1 MRILLIVATHR
12 YKYSYPAFLSI
23 TDFPAGIAYVASAL
37 QQAGHEV
44 MGLNPNNDS
53 SYPSARA
60 MLEDKIQKAV
70 HDFQPTLIALGGI
83 CIDYAFFKDAIAL
96 CRQYASAVPIVC
108 GGGIITNDAAFVFET
123 LHPDFCIVSEGEEAM
138 VRLAHALEKGGGFDH
153 IPNIGYWRGQEAVF
167 TKTDFNYG
175 AIDQLAFPNYEIFD
189 IRDMMDGYA
198 MAARSLYRYPRTHPR
213 PMTIVTARSCPFRCT
228 FCVHH
233 RGPQYRARSVANIMA
248 ELRESYEKYRFNV
261 LIILDELFAV
271 NKARMQEF
279 CTALS
284 EGRREYGWDF
294 DWSFQTHAV
303 AALDVPTLKMAKAA
317 GCYLFGY
324 GVESASPRVLASMNK
339 RSKPEQIAA
348 GIAAAAEAEVGFG
361 GNFIFGDVA
370 ETTDT
375 IRESMD
381 FFWKHCRD
389 INLNMI
395 SIQPYPGSKL
405 FEDCRERGIIGD
417 KLKFYETISEHIWNM
432 TTIPDR
438 LWFPWVHML
447 YLFSNTAPWLKSTD
461 AVEFEVETDGEPDPV
476 ARFYGKRMCRIS
488 AVCPHCGK
496 KSTYREL
503 LADAPPAPQ
512 QAQPRRN
519 PLAGLKSLA
528 GSRYQRMVLQAALV
542 NAFHYLL
549 TFRHPLFRTLQNLY
563 GETKSNQN
571 FTTGCKHCHRHIK
584 IYIPKQEFKDKL
596 AFQAKKLI
604 AKTLNWAR

>member
-37 QQAGHEV
+37 KRAGHEV

-53 SYPSARA
+53 SYPSARE
-60 MLEDKIQKAV
+60 MLQDKLQKAIR
-70 HDFQPTLIALGGI
+70 DFQPALIGLGGI

-96 CRQYASAVPIVC
+96 CRQYAPDTPIVC
-108 GGGIITNDAAFVFET
+108 GGGIITNDAPFLFET
-123 LHPDFCIVSEGEEAM
+123 LHPDFCVVGEGEEAM
-138 VRLAHALEKGGGFDH
+138 VRLAQALEQGGSLEN
-153 IPNIGYWRGQEAVF
+153 IPNIGYWRGTEVVF
-167 TKTDFNYG
+167 TKSDFNYG
-175 AIDQLAFPNYEIFD
+175 PIDQLAFPDYDSFGVRE
-189 IRDMMDGYA
+189 MLDGYS

-233 RGPQYRARSVANIMA
+233 RGPQYRARSVGNIME
-248 ELRESYEKYRFNV
+248 ELRVAYEKYQFNV

-271 NKARMQEF
+271 NKARMHEF
-279 CTALS
+279 CEALS
-284 EGRREYGWDF
+284 EGRRQYGWDF

-348 GIAAAAEAEVGFG
+348 GIEAAAAAEVGFG
-361 GNFIFGDVA
+361 GNFIFGDPA
-370 ETTDT
+370 ETTET
-375 IRESMD
+375 IKESMD
-381 FFWKHCRD
+381 FFWRYCRN
-389 INLNMI
+389 ININMI

-405 FEDCRERGIIGD
+405 FEVCRERGIIGD

-438 LWFPWVHML
+438 LWFPWVHLL
-447 YLFSNTAPWLKSTD
+447 YLFSETAPWLKATD
-461 AVEFEVETDGEPDPV
+461 AVEFEVETDGEVDPI
-476 ARFYGKRMCRIS
+476 ARYYGQRMCKIS
-488 AVCPHCGK
+488 ALCPHCGR

-503 LADAPPAPQ
+503 LADAPAEPRP
-512 QAQPRRN
+512 AQPRGH
-519 PLAGLKSLA
+519 PLAGLKRLA
-528 GSRYQRMVLQAALV
+528 GNRYQRMVLQAALV
-542 NAFHYLL
+542 NAFRYLL

-571 FTTGCKHCHRHIK
+571 IVTCCKHCHLHIK
-584 IYIPKQEFKDKL
+584 IYTPKQDSKGKL
-596 AFQAKKLI
+596 VFHAKKLI
-604 AKTLNWAR
+604 ARTLRWAR